1 MSFSG
6 SVLSLHDWLRDVAR
20 IPEER
25 LASLLK
31 ALGDQW
37 IDDVETLRRCHASK
51 PAALEKLPAA
61 AWTAIN
67 EALSRASPPKLLMRP
82 TGSLHQFLFRMVF
95 YPDYEAGLTEN
106 LDAYL
111 FYFLACWL
119 TLIYL
124 MLAFSNPGRIES
136 SVEKF
141 LLNQRF

>member
-1 MSFSG
+1 MAA
-6 SVLSLHDWLRDVAR
+6 VA
-20 IPEER
+20 IFYTSAYFTHHIT
-25 LASLLK
+25 LAKHNL
-31 ALGDQW
+31 
-37 IDDVETLRRCHASK
+37 
-51 PAALEKLPAA
+51 
-61 AWTAIN
+61 
-67 EALSRASPPKLLMRP
+67 RP